1 MNESQEKKEFKYQ
14 IENLKKMCFEYEKG
28 LNNEQNIKEERIQ
41 LENEILNLQ
50 KENNEQKKEIQQLKN
65 NYQNLLNNSN
75 SNYENDKLNKEKELQ
90 DLKVISN
97 KLNEELKQT
106 QDTCD
111 LLKDENYIL
120 KLLGYWSP
128 QAMFKYIQAYDK
140 QK

>member
-1 MNESQEKKEFKYQ
+1 MSEHLKNKEIKKQ
-14 IENLKKMCFEYEKG
+14 IENLKNICLKYE
-28 LNNEQNIKEERIQ
+28 NESNNIKYIEEERIQ
-41 LENEILNLQ
+41 LEKEILNLQ

-128 QAMFKYIQAYDK
+128 QAMFKYIQAYDN
-140 QK
+140 QN